1 MALNTSFESDANFDY
16 ESTVR
21 QVISVFLIIMSGIGN
36 PLVVCAIYRFRSL
49 RTISNLIILNLSI
62 TDLLFSLITV
72 PVTIFMLAEDK
83 STNSSGLCVF
93 AGVTAELL
101 CTVSIYTLVFIS
113 FERFLA
119 TNYPMKHRSFFTKEV
134 VKIGIL
140 VIWVFVTIQC
150 GVVFLTTR
158 YVYIEEF
165 YHCILDFGNSKEAPL
180 MVFHLAYL
188 LPLLILICC
197 NVLIVKAV
205 LKSRRFASEHSAA
218 SQRNNVGFCKEHQA
232 SLLTITIIVVFLIL
246 WTPYCIAASSLAFE
260 IFSLPKEFMFASL
273 LLAMASASVNPL
285 IYGVMNKNFRTAFKK
300 IIVCKRN

>member
-49 RTISNLIILNLSI
+49 RTISNLIILNLSV

-93 AGVTAELL
+93 AGMTAGLL
-101 CTVSIYTLVFIS
+101 GTASIYTLVFIS

-119 TNYPMKHRSFFTKEV
+119 TNYPLKHRSIFSKKA
-134 VKIGIL
+134 VKIGLL
-140 VIWVFVTIQC
+140 VIWIFVTIQC

-165 YHCILDFGNSKEAPL
+165 YHCMLDVENSKEMAL
-180 MVFHLAYL
+180 MVFHLGYL
-188 LPLLILICC
+188 LSLLILICC
-197 NVLIVKAV
+197 NVLIMKAV
-205 LKSRRFASEHSAA
+205 LKSRRGLCPNTQPLHSAIMLDFVKNI
-218 SQRNNVGFCKEHQA
+218 RRR
-232 SLLTITIIVVFLIL
+232 FLQ
-246 WTPYCIAASSLAFE
+246 
-260 IFSLPKEFMFASL
+260 
-273 LLAMASASVNPL
+273 
-285 IYGVMNKNFRTAFKK
+285 
-300 IIVCKRN
+300 